1 MGNGPSQ
8 GTRTEAEL
16 PHHYR
21 KLRPRLGL
29 RVACWG
35 AEAPVSTLPQYPQ
48 EHPALHGATEEAQRE
63 AAE

>member
-1 MGNGPSQ
+1 MGHPTANTPRLSYHI
-8 GTRTEAEL
+8 TR
-16 PHHYR
+16 R

-48 EHPALHGATEEAQRE
+48 ECPALHGATEETQRE